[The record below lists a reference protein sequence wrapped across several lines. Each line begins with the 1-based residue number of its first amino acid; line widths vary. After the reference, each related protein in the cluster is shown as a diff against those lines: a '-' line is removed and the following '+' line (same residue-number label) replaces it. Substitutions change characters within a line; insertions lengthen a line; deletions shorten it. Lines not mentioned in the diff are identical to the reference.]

1 MFITEQVA
9 SISENRNG
17 LWTVRFLSSSR
28 VFNYNHSRLLYLT
41 NPEKIDLG
49 EKGLYIKNKHITDVS
64 ELFRFT
70 DGRHTFYRVTYT
82 NGYYENLEGSEV
94 YVTRTPI
101 DKNSGSTWDYLRKL
115 AAETGLMVENDE
127 NILMKQYDLVDLKRD
142 NVPLAQYL
150 GDRTKLAAYHK
161 PKQIFYPF
169 GCNASQN
176 AAVEAA
182 LTHQVSII
190 QGPPGT
196 GKTQTILNIIANLL
210 LADKTVLVVSNNNSA
225 VENVAEKLAG
235 ENLDFIVAKLG
246 SVQNKEAFIAN
257 QPNYPDMSGWAIEE
271 ELVKQQAQNS
281 LNAVT
286 QGFDTQT
293 RQAQLKAEYD
303 ALLKETK
310 YNDMLQQKS
319 VGKEWLNGKRSS
331 QLMKLLNLY
340 KLKIEDRPKPDIWS
354 RLKWTF
360 SLGTRMFSFL
370 GGKPSEV
377 VAILESA
384 YYFSRK
390 TEIEQELDAIATTLQ
405 SINIKRCTAELRS
418 DSLLVL
424 KSRMAKRY
432 QGSERRKFTIK
443 DIKPKTEEFLREYPV
458 VLSTTYSAKSC
469 ISKDMVFDYVIMDEA
484 SQVDIKTGALAL
496 SCAMNTVIVGD
507 DKQLPNVVSREEAQA
522 LNAIQSTY
530 NMDDRYNAV
539 MHSFL
544 QSCVEVFKDAPVTL
558 LREHYRCHPK
568 IIEFCNQTFY
578 DGELVAMTTDHG
590 EDKVLQVVRT
600 VKGNH
605 ARWHFNQ
612 REIDVITQ
620 EVLPEYA
627 DLGTVGIIT
636 PYRSQ
641 ADEINKAIGTD
652 IASTVH
658 KYQGRECDT
667 IIMSTVDNA
676 PTKFSDDP
684 NLLNVAISRAKT
696 HLCIV
701 TNGND
706 MPQDTNLAQLIAYIQ
721 YNNFEVKESKLH
733 SVFDLLY
740 KQYTAERLA
749 YEKIHPVV
757 SGYLSEKLLYNLLVK
772 GITKSGL
779 ANTEILCHYPLT
791 RLIAD
796 WDALDEQE
804 KVFAGSP
811 LAHVDF
817 LIYNSLTKRPLQTI
831 EVDGWHFHKESEVQQ
846 LRDALKDRILVKF
859 GLCPHRISTT
869 DTVNDETIMKMLQ
882 AIS

>member
-1 MFITEQVA
+1 MDTKQCMIVDLEQRGDKRMFITEQVA
-9 SISENRNG
+9 SISENKNG
-17 LWTVRFLSSSR
+17 LWTVRFSSSPR
-28 VFNYNHSRLLYLT
+28 VFNYNHSRLLYMT
-41 NPEKIDLG
+41 NPEKIDID
-49 EKGLYIKNKHITDVS
+49 EKGLYIQNKHITNIS
-64 ELFRFT
+64 ELLRFT
-70 DGRHTFYRVTYT
+70 DCRHSFYHVAYT

-101 DKNSGSTWDYLRKL
+101 DKKGGSTWDYLRKL

-150 GDRTKLAAYHK
+150 GDRAKLATYRE
-161 PKQIFYPF
+161 PKQIYYPF
-169 GCNASQN
+169 GCNASQK

-225 VENVAEKLAG
+225 VENVAEKLDS
-235 ENLDFIVAKLG
+235 ENLGFIVAKLG

-257 QPNYPDMSGWAIEE
+257 QSGYPDMSDWAIEE
-271 ELVKQQAQNS
+271 EPVKKQAQN
-281 LNAVT
+281 LLHAVT
-286 QGFDTQT
+286 QGFDSQT
-293 RQAQLKAEYD
+293 RQALLKAEYD

-319 VGKEWLNGKRSS
+319 VGKDWLDGKRSS

-340 KLKIEDRPKPDIWS
+340 KLKIEDRPKPDLWF

-377 VAILESA
+377 VASLEAA
-384 YYFSRK
+384 YYVSRK

-405 SINIKRCTAELRS
+405 SSDITRCTAELRS
-418 DSLLVL
+418 ASLLVL

-432 QGSERRKFTIK
+432 QGFERRRFTIK
-443 DIKPKTEEFLREYPV
+443 DIKPRTGEFLKEYPV
-458 VLSTTYSAKSC
+458 MLSTTYSAKSC
-469 ISKDMVFDYVIMDEA
+469 ISQDMVFDYVIMDEA

-530 NMDDRYNAV
+530 NVDDRYNAV
-539 MHSFL
+539 THSFL

-568 IIEFCNQTFY
+568 IIEFCNQKFY

-605 ARWHFNQ
+605 ARGHFNQ

-620 EVLPEYA
+620 EVMSEYA
-627 DLGTVGIIT
+627 DMGTMGIIT
-636 PYRSQ
+636 PYRTQ
-641 ADEINKAIGTD
+641 AEEINKAIGAD

-658 KYQGRECDT
+658 KYQGRECDI

-676 PTKFSDDP
+676 PTEFSDDP

-706 MPQDTNLAQLIAYIQ
+706 MPQNTNLAQLIAYIQ

-740 KQYTAERLA
+740 KHYTAERLA
-749 YEKIHPVV
+749 YEQTHPVV
-757 SGYLSEKLLYNLLVK
+757 SGYLSEKLLYDLLVK
-772 GITKSGL
+772 GIAKSGL
-779 ANTEILCHYPLT
+779 ANTEIL
-791 RLIAD
+791 
-796 WDALDEQE
+796 
-804 KVFAGSP
+804 
-811 LAHVDF
+811 
-817 LIYNSLTKRPLQTI
+817 
-831 EVDGWHFHKESEVQQ
+831 
-846 LRDALKDRILVKF
+846 
-859 GLCPHRISTT
+859 
-869 DTVNDETIMKMLQ
+869 
-882 AIS
+882 

>member
-1 MFITEQVA
+1 MDAKQCMIVDLERQGDKRMFITEQVA
-9 SISENRNG
+9 SISENKNG
-17 LWTVRFLSSSR
+17 LWTVRFLSSPR

-41 NPEKIDLG
+41 NPEKIDIG
-49 EKGLYIKNKHITDVS
+49 EKGLYIQNKHIMNVS
-64 ELFRFT
+64 ELLCFT

-82 NGYYENLEGSEV
+82 NNYYENLEGCEV

-101 DKNSGSTWDYLRKL
+101 DKNGGSTWDYLRKL
-115 AAETGLMVENDE
+115 AAETGLIAEDEE

-169 GCNASQN
+169 GCNTSQK

-210 LADKTVLVVSNNNSA
+210 LEDKTVLVVSNNNSA

-257 QPNYPDMSGWAIEE
+257 QPDYPDMSGWAIEE
-271 ELVKQQAQNS
+271 EPVKQQVQNS

-310 YNDMLQQKS
+310 YNDMFQQKS

-340 KLKIEDRPKPDIWS
+340 QLKIENRMKPDFWF
-354 RLKWTF
+354 RLKWAF
-360 SLGTRMFSFL
+360 SLSTKMFSFL
-370 GGKPSEV
+370 GGKPSDV
-377 VAILESA
+377 VADLEAA
-384 YYFSRK
+384 YYVSRK
-390 TEIEQELDAIATTLQ
+390 TEIEQELDTIATTLQ
-405 SINIKRCTAELRS
+405 SIDFKQCATELRS
-418 DSLLVL
+418 ASLLIL
-424 KSRMAKRY
+424 KNKIAKRY
-432 QGSERRKFTIK
+432 QATERKKFTIK
-443 DIKPKTEEFLREYPV
+443 EIKPRTEEFLKEYPV

-484 SQVDIKTGALAL
+484 SQVDIKTGALSL
-496 SCAMNTVIVGD
+496 SCAMNAVIVGD

-530 NMDDRYNAV
+530 NVDDRYNAV
-539 MHSFL
+539 THSFL

-568 IIEFCNQTFY
+568 IIEFCNQEFY

-605 ARWHFNQ
+605 ARGHFNQ
-612 REIDVITQ
+612 REIDVIPQ
-620 EVLPEYA
+620 EVMPEYA
-627 DLGTVGIIT
+627 DMGTVGIIT

-641 ADEINKAIGTD
+641 AKEINKAIGTD

-676 PTKFSDDP
+676 PTEFSDDP

-749 YEKIHPVV
+749 YEQTHPVV
-757 SGYLSEKLLYNLLVK
+757 SGYLSESN
-772 GITKSGL
+772 SR
-779 ANTEILCHYPLT
+779 LT
-791 RLIAD
+791 PHGAGRLI
-796 WDALDEQE
+796 
-804 KVFAGSP
+804 
-811 LAHVDF
+811 
-817 LIYNSLTKRPLQTI
+817 
-831 EVDGWHFHKESEVQQ
+831 
-846 LRDALKDRILVKF
+846 
-859 GLCPHRISTT
+859 
-869 DTVNDETIMKMLQ
+869 
-882 AIS
+882 